1 MTDTTMP
8 RDLYDILG
16 LSQGA
21 TPDEIKKAYRKLAR
35 QYHPDVNK
43 DPAAEDTFKE
53 INAAYEVL
61 SDDDKRSRYDRLGMA
76 GLGNNPGGFGAGGF
90 NGDLNDIFEQFF
102 SGFGGTTS
110 RGGGRRQARVGRD
123 LRYDLTISFE
133 ESIFG
138 VEKQID
144 LTRMET
150 CEACHGNGAE
160 PGTTLRRCPEC
171 NGVGEIRQ
179 VRQTFL
185 GSMVTSSTCPRCNG
199 RGEVIDAPCK
209 TCRGQGQVRKT
220 RQVVINVPGGVDD
233 GTRIRQVG
241 LGEPGENGGPA
252 GNLQVFIK
260 VQEHEFFKR
269 RDNDIIVNIPVNV
282 AQAALGANIT
292 VPTVDGDEALAVPA
306 GTQSGKVFRLRSHG
320 APKVRSD
327 GTSSGR
333 GDQLVVVQVVIPTRL
348 TADQKRLFQELSQ
361 TLGVETEPQKAG
373 KGFFDKVMDFF
384 NGESS

>member
-1 MTDTTMP
+1 MP
-8 RDLYDILG
+8 RDLYDVLG
-16 LSQGA
+16 VARGA

-35 QYHPDVNK
+35 QYHPDVNR
-43 DPAAEDTFKE
+43 DPSAEESIKE
-53 INAAYEVL
+53 LNAAYEIL
-61 SDDDKRSRYDRLGMA
+61 SDEDKRARYDRYGMA
-76 GLGNNPGGFGAGGF
+76 GVGSQPGGATGF
-90 NGDLNDIFEQFF
+90 TGDLNDIFEQFF
-102 SGFGGTTS
+102 SGFGGTAA
-110 RGGGRRQARVGRD
+110 RGGRRQPRVGRD

-138 VEKQID
+138 AEKQIE
-144 LTRMET
+144 LTRMEV
-150 CEACHGNGAE
+150 CESCKGSGAE
-160 PGTTLRRCPEC
+160 PGTSLRRCPEC

-199 RGEVIDAPCK
+199 RGEVIDTPCK

-269 RDNDIIVNIPVNV
+269 RDNDIIVNMPVNV
-282 AQAALGANIT
+282 AQAALGASIT
-292 VPTVDGDEALAVPA
+292 VPTVDGDEPLAIPA
-306 GTQSGKVFRLRSHG
+306 GTQSGKVFRLRNHG

-348 TADQKRLFQELSQ
+348 TPEQKRLFHELGQ
-361 TLGVETEPQKAG
+361 TLGAETEPQKAG
-373 KGFFDKVMDFF
+373 KGFLDKVMDFF
-384 NGESS
+384 NGENS